1 MPIAT
6 QAFPTDNLLVCA
18 QCREKFSLTKGPD
31 PRYACHGPC
40 GHSYRALE
48 LNRLSL
54 PQITAAV
61 ITNVTFHSVSDGL
74 DHMYREATG
83 QEADNFP
90 SDQEIRR
97 LTANPDFLL
106 IENTVQDFAAWLAS
120 FIRRIELAPGRAT
133 VHYTHNLPPG
143 SILEG
148 ARTQDIELPD
158 SVTSSPPAVTQTTR
172 TLVES

>member
-1 MPIAT
+1 MTTAT
-6 QAFPTDNLLVCA
+6 RAFPTDNLLVCA
-18 QCREKFSLTKGPD
+18 QCREKFSLTKGPE

-40 GHSYRALE
+40 GHSYRAEE

-61 ITNVTFHSVSDGL
+61 VTNVTFHSVSDGL

-97 LTANPDFLL
+97 LAADPDFLL
-106 IENTVQDFAAWLAS
+106 IEHTVQDFAAWLAS
-120 FIRRIELAPGRAT
+120 FIRHIELAPGRAT
-133 VHYTHNLPPG
+133 VHYALDLPPG

-148 ARTQDIELPD
+148 ARTQEIELPD
-158 SVTSSPPAVTQTTR
+158 SVTSSSATVTQTTG